1 MTSSRIA
8 NSARNTFWGILNR
21 IVMMIGPFVFRAIII
36 RDIGAEYVGLNGLF
50 KSILNVLNMTELG
63 FGTSIAFMMYKPI
76 AENNNSEV
84 RQLLNL
90 MRRIYKYVGL
100 IILVLGCCVFP
111 FLNIL
116 VKNDTGAD
124 VNLYILYSM
133 YLANTVMSYLMFAY
147 RSSLFT
153 AYQRNDVVMKISTI
167 CEIVR
172 YTIQGFV
179 IAWTRNYYLYL
190 LVFALMIIPQNLLYY
205 FVSRKMFPEIYCDGE
220 PTKEQIN
227 TLKGKIIP
235 LMGHRIG
242 GKIIVSID
250 GIIISS
256 LLGITALTKYDN
268 YYYVASALV
277 GVFTIIRNG
286 MMASIGN
293 KIYTDS
299 AENTYILY
307 KRIVF
312 IWIGLVGWCSAC
324 MAGLYQPFISLWVG
338 EEYLYDTLTMLSIVT
353 YFFLWQFRYI
363 GVTMKDSAG
372 LWEPDKYKPYVGSI
386 LNLTLSIL
394 FVKVTGSVLG
404 VLYPTM
410 FVMIFIF
417 FPWETWALFSKLFKR
432 SCKDYLVL
440 VARCVLTSVIS
451 IIVTYY
457 MGTLLGGVG
466 IVALFVRAICCAIIA
481 AVIYLILNFNLS
493 EMKYALSIAKKLVI
507 RKSDN

>member
-1 MTSSRIA
+1 MNNSRMA
-8 NSARNTFWGILNR
+8 NSARNSFWGIVNR
-21 IVMMIGPFVFRAIII
+21 FVMMLGPFIFRAIII
-36 RDIGAEYVGLNGLF
+36 RHIGAEYVGLNGLF

-63 FGTSIAFMMYKPI
+63 FGTSIVFMMYKPI
-76 AENNNSEV
+76 AEKNVAEV

-90 MRRIYKYVGL
+90 MRRIYKYIGL
-100 IILVLGCCVFP
+100 IILVLGCCIYP
-111 FLNIL
+111 FLDQL

-133 YLANTVMSYLMFAY
+133 YLANTVLSYLMFAY

-153 AYQRNDVVMKISTI
+153 AYQRNDVVMKISI
-167 CEIVR
+167 ACEIIM
-172 YTIQGFV
+172 YLIQGV
-179 IAWTRNYYLYL
+179 VLAITRNYYLYL
-190 LVFALMIIPQNLLYY
+190 LVFTLMIIPQNLMYY
-205 FVSRKMFPEIYCDGE
+205 LVSKKMFPEIYCEGE
-220 PTKEQIN
+220 PTKEQKD
-227 TLKGKIIP
+227 TLKGKIVP

-242 GKIIVSID
+242 GKLIVSID

-256 LLGITALTKYDN
+256 MLGITALTKYDN
-268 YYYVASALV
+268 YYYVVSALV
-277 GVFTIIRNG
+277 GIFTIIRNG

-299 AENTYILY
+299 AENTYIMY
-307 KRIVF
+307 RRIVF

-324 MAGLYQPFISLWVG
+324 MAGVFQPFISLWVG
-338 EEYLYDTLTMLSIVT
+338 QEYLYDTLTMMSLVA

-372 LWEPDKYKPYVGSI
+372 LWEPDMYKPYIGSVF
-386 LNLTLSIL
+386 NLIFSIA
-394 FVKVTGSVLG
+394 FVKITGSVLG

-410 FVMIFIF
+410 FVMVFIF

-440 VARCVLTSVIS
+440 VARCVLSSVIS

-457 MGTLLGGVG
+457 VGTLIGGVG
-466 IVALFVRAICCAIIA
+466 VSALFLRAFCCAVIA
-481 AVIYLILNFNLS
+481 ALIYLIVNFNSS
-493 EMKYALSIAKKLVI
+493 EMKYALSIAKRLVH
-507 RKSDN
+507 RKIAS